1 MNALNIEQQAPGC
14 FDVTGKLTFA
24 AINRKTPITLKPAD
38 DNSLNLNFEH
48 VDASDSA
55 GLALIIE
62 WLKSAHNKQI
72 SLHLQNL
79 PEQIISLAKLSG
91 VDTML
96 INK

>member
-1 MNALNIEQQAPGC
+1 MNSLYIKQQAPGY
-14 FDVTGKLTFA
+14 FEITGNLTFT
-24 AINRKTPITLKPAD
+24 AINRKTPITLNPAD

-91 VDTML
+91 VENML